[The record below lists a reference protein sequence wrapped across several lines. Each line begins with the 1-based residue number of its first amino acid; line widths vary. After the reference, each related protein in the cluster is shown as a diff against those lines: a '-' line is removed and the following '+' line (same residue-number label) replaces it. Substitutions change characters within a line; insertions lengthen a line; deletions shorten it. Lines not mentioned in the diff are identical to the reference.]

1 MCCVQAKAYQRAG
14 ITASARSG
22 TNSCSSGKLHNNSIW
37 IKHIINNIISNNIR
51 FYEQRTT
58 NTTCKHK
65 SKQQKS
71 ILYYSTRIPECVQHL
86 HDNNQSP
93 VAALRSNSSCAN
105 MPWGAASSVGA
116 APQGARFT
124 PSMLIHV
131 ACVNR
136 CRQSMR
142 WPAAAFRSGV
152 VRWE

>member
-1 MCCVQAKAYQRAG
+1 MQCAVYKQMLTREQGLQQALAAVRIAVAVESCT
-14 ITASARSG
+14 ITV
-22 TNSCSSGKLHNNSIW
+22 W

-142 WPAAAFRSGV
+142 WPVRRSGRV
-152 VRWE
+152 W